1 MGNPEMFSI
10 LTNEAGIVSPRVNR
24 SLNSSCVSR
33 LMGYTGNVIYI
44 YIRTAGEHYQ
54 MDPEISLSEPSPD
67 DSSAASDRS
76 GKRVPMQKM
85 LLRLAVLLG
94 GVFLLVIIGLP
105 TIVAMTGL
113 HSSILDRVAEGR
125 ELSVTAE
132 SATLAWFAPVTLRN
146 TDVKRD
152 DESWQFSAEAFSTDR
167 SLFQFLL
174 TPAEIGTVN
183 LDRPIV
189 IVKPVNR
196 DESDDNT
203 DVSKSKTVYPELR
216 TVISDG
222 TVEVLGPVGT
232 EPVISVDGISF
243 VGRTE
248 VENETSLLVIEPV
261 KLFDRRELTPKLCD
275 QGLQLIA
282 PILSD
287 SATVT
292 GRLSIELDDFQI
304 PIGTVTQDER
314 VELTRI
320 SGRMSLHRVET
331 GLKNP
336 LLAKIA
342 SVLAAVSGGRFATIR
357 VSEETEVRFQV
368 VDGRVHHE
376 GLTLLI
382 PELASDLTIR
392 TSGWVDLEEN
402 IDVQIL
408 VGISGLASS
417 RIEVLSSLIQAPLE
431 IRMTGTLTHPEISL
445 PAGRNML
452 DQITE
457 RLGGLTGLDVGT
469 SLNPDANLPGAISDL
484 VEGLVGDEKGNPDAK
499 KTARGIFDLINVI
512 RNKPDG
518 QQ

>member
-1 MGNPEMFSI
+1 M
-10 LTNEAGIVSPRVNR
+10 
-24 SLNSSCVSR
+24 
-33 LMGYTGNVIYI
+33 
-44 YIRTAGEHYQ
+44 RTAGEYYQ
-54 MDPEISLSEPSPD
+54 MDPEISPSEPSPD
-67 DSSAASDRS
+67 DSPAASDRPT
-76 GKRVPMQKM
+76 KQVPLQKL
-85 LLRLAVLLG
+85 LLRLAVLLV

-105 TIVAMTGL
+105 TIIATIGL
-113 HSSILDRVAEGR
+113 HSSILDRVAKGR
-125 ELSVTAE
+125 GLSVTAE
-132 SATLAWFAPVTLRN
+132 SATLAWFSPVTLRN

-152 DESWQFSAEAFSTDR
+152 DESWQFSAETFSTDK

-174 TPAEIGTVN
+174 SPAEIGTVN
-183 LDRPIV
+183 LDRPTV
-189 IVKPVNR
+189 TVKPVKR
-196 DESDDNT
+196 DESDNNT
-203 DVSKSKTVYPELR
+203 DLPKSKTVYPALR
-216 TVISDG
+216 TVIRDG
-222 TVEVLGPVGT
+222 TVEVRGPVGS
-232 EPVISVDGISF
+232 EPVISVDGIFF
-243 VGRTE
+243 VGRTKI
-248 VENETSLLVIEPV
+248 ENGTSLLIVEPV

-275 QGLQLIA
+275 QGLQLIT

-292 GRLSIELDDFQI
+292 GCLSIELDDFQI

-336 LLAKIA
+336 LLAEIA
-342 SVLAAVSGGRFATIR
+342 SVLAAVSGSRFATVR
-357 VSEETEVRFQV
+357 ASEETEVRFRVQ
-368 VDGRVHHE
+368 DGRVHHE

-408 VGISGLASS
+408 VGISGLVSS
-417 RIEVLSSLIQAPLE
+417 RIEVLGSLIQAPLE
-431 IRMTGTLTHPEISL
+431 IRMTGTLTHPEICL

-469 SLNPDANLPGAISDL
+469 SLNTEANLPGAISGL
-484 VEGLVGDEKGNPDAK
+484 VDGLVGDEKGNLDAK